1 MHLLSTLV
9 DSIMKAQMVF
19 FFQIQ
24 ADNFGNA

>member
-9 DSIMKAQMVF
+9 DSIVKAQMFF

-24 ADNFGNA
+24 ADDLGNA